1 MNLWFFVW
9 APDIY
14 GQQQKRQWR
23 HRWRRFVSR
32 NPSFDKNYVEIYFRC
47 IIVFRLLLPKAPQ
60 PKHWI
65 SHKDLNN
72 RFIQWNYCMRC
83 IFKRSLVRLFIIWI
97 RFGDHGWM
105 LPRSGRVDL
114 SFFCFFVSF
123 ITIKR
128 IILVKMNCVPAI
140 NWARTSLSWAL
151 THFWFNAIWLHFVER
166 ETRNSTRKSRNQK
179 LFYVW
184 KILSKLRSWVG
195 CVCSHCEVRPK
206 Q

>member
-1 MNLWFFVW
+1 MHYRFPVAFAQSTAV
-9 APDIY
+9 
-14 GQQQKRQWR
+14 K
-23 HRWRRFVSR
+23 HR
-32 NPSFDKNYVEIYFRC
+32 
-47 IIVFRLLLPKAPQ
+47 
-60 PKHWI
+60 I

-72 RFIQWNYCMRC
+72 RFTQWNYCMRC

-114 SFFCFFVSF
+114 PFFSFVSF
-123 ITIKR
+123 ITLKR

-151 THFWFNAIWLHFVER
+151 THFRFNAIWLHFVER
-166 ETRNSTRKSRNQK
+166 ETRNLSRKSRNQK

-184 KILSKLRSWVG
+184 KILSKLRSCVG